1 MGRDRR
7 RAATGRGSRWSRKLH
22 TLERLEPRCVLNGSA
37 PWVSP
42 SAPTPVSQG
51 YADIAPSAF
60 VARPPS
66 DFVGRLG
73 ELDQYANH
81 GTVGSPFLNGRNDRS
96 LTPTVDGSKSGSPSA
111 YNSSSTVVD
120 GVTTW
125 ISTKSPIVEFVGVTP
140 RSLLTVLID
149 TQTGTVIYFDEH
161 VGETSPNGGATK
173 GSSSDYATTSSHL
186 QLSDGNSTSTSVPDN
201 SSHNTSRFGN
211 DTTGSTQSASS
222 TNYGLSATTAVSTP
236 SVASAAQSQSS
247 LDTATAGQAA
257 RSVALDSSAAGQFS
271 SAALTLVRNAE
282 SLSGVEAG
290 QSDLTFNVDVQSS
303 GNTMPIGP
311 RSVSNS
317 GARSTG
323 AQPLL
328 HPLPLGGI
336 VQLPDGKAA
345 LADMPLDM
353 RRMEQAL
360 ETVVSEV
367 KLIGPEV
374 ARWLDGIHVTP
385 LTVAIAAAA
394 VASGSVY
401 YLRRRS
407 KRRAER
413 PEEEASSSW
422 LFARLQP
429 TPE

>member
-22 TLERLEPRCVLNGSA
+22 TLERLEPRCVLNGTA
-37 PWVSP
+37 PWIAP
-42 SAPTPVSQG
+42 PAPTLVSQG
-51 YADIAPSAF
+51 RADVVASGFVSGPS
-60 VARPPS
+60 S
-66 DFVGRLG
+66 DFVDRLG

-81 GTVGSPFLNGRNDRS
+81 GTVGSPFLDGRNDRS
-96 LTPTVDGSKSGSPSA
+96 LTPIVDGYGSKSGSPSA
-111 YNSSSTVVD
+111 YNASLVD
-120 GVTTW
+120 GMTTW
-125 ISTKSPIVEFVGVTP
+125 STIKSPIVEVVIVTP
-140 RSLLTVLID
+140 RSVLTSFYNA
-149 TQTGTVIYFDEH
+149 QTGMAISSYEH
-161 VGETSPNGGATK
+161 VGESSPSGGQTKAPSSAYSASLGRPDLAPASDPASLPEVGQHSVHQQGLDPAGATQTL
-173 GSSSDYATTSSHL
+173 GSASYGLAATT
-186 QLSDGNSTSTSVPDN
+186 PI
-201 SSHNTSRFGN
+201 
-211 DTTGSTQSASS
+211 
-222 TNYGLSATTAVSTP
+222 STP
-236 SVASAAQSQSS
+236 SVASATQSQSS
-247 LDTATAGQAA
+247 LDLGTAAQAA
-257 RSVALDSSAAGQFS
+257 RSVVADSSAAGQFN
-271 SAALTLVRNAE
+271 SAVLTVVRNSE
-282 SLSGVEAG
+282 PLSGVAVG
-290 QSDLTFNVDVQSS
+290 QSVSTLNVDVQSS

-317 GARSTG
+317 WGRSTG
-323 AQPLL
+323 A
-328 HPLPLGGI
+328 LPLVRALPQGGI

-407 KRRAER
+407 TRRADR
-413 PEEEASSSW
+413 PEDEASSSW